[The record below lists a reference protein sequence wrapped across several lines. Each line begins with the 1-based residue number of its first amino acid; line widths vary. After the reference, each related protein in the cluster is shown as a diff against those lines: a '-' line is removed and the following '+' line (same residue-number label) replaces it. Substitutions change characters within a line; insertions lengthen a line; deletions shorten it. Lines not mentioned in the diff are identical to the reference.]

1 MGNATSGMTTSQGA
15 RPSHGPPSVPGA
27 WPRGRERLPGYR
39 VVTKKTWESTGLLQ
53 DGDLHCD
60 WVLRYADGIA
70 CASSTI
76 LSVHGLGQNLFPT
89 EKTPNEIDSSP
100 FAVGPL
106 FRNLGSGHRSLI
118 NWRREASI
126 PAVE

>member
-39 VVTKKTWESTGLLQ
+39 VVTKKLGNQQGSSKTAICIATGS
-53 DGDLHCD
+53 
-60 WVLRYADGIA
+60 LRYADGIA

-76 LSVHGLGQNLFPT
+76 LSVHGLGQNLFQLRRHLMKSTHHHLLWPR
-89 EKTPNEIDSSP
+89 S
-100 FAVGPL
+100 FAT
-106 FRNLGSGHRSLI
+106 
-118 NWRREASI
+118 WEAVT
-126 PAVE
+126 AA